1 MKLILTIY
9 FCYKKK
15 TTSTIVI
22 SKYHIDFSRKGYLLF
37 YLNFISFSK
46 LFSCHSR
53 YN

>member
-22 SKYHIDFSRKGYLLF
+22 SKYHIDFSRKGYLLY
-37 YLNFISFSK
+37 YLYFISYSNFF
-46 LFSCHSR
+46 LCPSR
-53 YN
+53 DN